1 MPSEIDLALA
11 DLAYQKAALNLV
23 SRTFAITIP
32 LLPPAVEP
40 AVACAYL
47 LCRIVDTIEDAS
59 CLSPKEKAGLSELFL
74 AVCQAQKPV
83 TEFIQA
89 CQVALELH
97 PQLAERDLIAHTDTV
112 LRILQRC
119 SAAQQ
124 TAILRCIT
132 IMSQGMARFHAKQ
145 NQLGLKDLQEFE
157 EYCYVVAGVVGEM
170 LTALFAAHSV
180 KFAQAITNQESL
192 AIAFGQ
198 ALQMTNI
205 LKDSFDDHARGVSW
219 IPQNLSQSALLDL
232 ALKKIAAALAYILLI
247 PKAEIGMRRFCLLAL
262 GLAVLTLNSLV
273 VDDKTS
279 APPQRKISRRAV
291 AIFYQFT
298 KIAAHSNTLIRIF
311 FFFAAQ
317 PVKRALGQR

>member
-1 MPSEIDLALA
+1 
-11 DLAYQKAALNLV
+11 
-23 SRTFAITIP
+23 
-32 LLPPAVEP
+32 
-40 AVACAYL
+40 
-47 LCRIVDTIEDAS
+47 
-59 CLSPKEKAGLSELFL
+59 
-74 AVCQAQKPV
+74 
-83 TEFIQA
+83 
-89 CQVALELH
+89 
-97 PQLAERDLIAHTDTV
+97 
-112 LRILQRC
+112 
-119 SAAQQ
+119 
-124 TAILRCIT
+124 
-132 IMSQGMARFHAKQ
+132 MSQGMARFHAKQ

-180 KFAQAITNQESL
+180 KFAQAITKQESL

-317 PVKRALGQR
+317 PVKRALDQR